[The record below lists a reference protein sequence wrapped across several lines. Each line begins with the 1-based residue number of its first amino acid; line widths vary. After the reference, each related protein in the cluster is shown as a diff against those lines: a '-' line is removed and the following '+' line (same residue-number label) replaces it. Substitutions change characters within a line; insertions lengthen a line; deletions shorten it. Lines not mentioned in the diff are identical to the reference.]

1 LDLSGC
7 KNDDLPITIADGLVA
22 GSTKLTTLK
31 LPTSDPLTIGANAF
45 ENTGLTAVTIPDN
58 VESIGTDAFANNAKL
73 ATVNIENT
81 KLTEIDAWFNGCSSI
96 NTININSSSIT
107 KILAGAFAPATGLK
121 NLTIAGD
128 ALTTVEAGA
137 FATGITTL
145 VSVDLVGTKLESVAN
160 ICDPSKSS
168 GSLETFKFPTTL
180 KGTLPSFKDCKKL
193 ATITAIP
200 AGITAITSF
209 KNCQKL
215 TAIDLSATG
224 VKTIPANAFEM
235 DEADNG
241 TGSTQIMVKGIGQ
254 WKTALAE
261 VKLNAETTTIGDAAF
276 KGCSKLAK
284 VNLTELTKLEGI
296 GEYAFA
302 GTIIPT
308 VDLSKAE
315 VKGTDGKYKFTEISK
330 FAFADNT
337 ALTTVTLA
345 PGITT
350 IKEGAFSFSGIDSKT
365 LLTQGG
371 LTTVNGLATANLEK
385 IERGAFAGA
394 ALPELDLTGATNEKF
409 HVIPTAAFAFNS
421 KLATVTLPKQ
431 IDEVQAQAFLYNV
444 MLGSI
449 NLNQTD
455 ITVVENLFTLDGD
468 PSIEVPMD
476 ELHSINLVKDA
487 SLTKADG
494 KTPLSPINTIAEY
507 AFQFTGLTGIVI
519 PETVKFFG
527 VDTKTTKANEGATSE
542 GVDNGRVFQGCV
554 ELTNFEWKNVD
565 ATITTLPVGTFKGNV
580 KLESVIFLALAATS
594 SLEPIKDKEVF
605 FMCDKDLLYVTLT
618 PDHYNVTDASG
629 YGNVNRVY
637 STLKTE
643 GNVQFAFSE
652 KGLASDGY
660 YYATYYNDVNA
671 SWFDATKFD
680 VFSAVVDA
688 NKVVL
693 KPATADAGYYKVA
706 KYDSSKKNEAQS
718 VCVVRSKDIKAVPE
732 LKSNDGSA
740 YLSTF
745 GESELQVADGIN
757 DKGSKL
763 NYIFKLANVKGN
775 VAFYRVTSGVFAK
788 GKVFIEAD
796 PSAARLNIVVE
807 GEGDITG
814 IENIFGAEE
823 DNAPVYNMQGARVN
837 APQKGIYIKNG
848 KKFIVK

>member
-1 LDLSGC
+1 
-7 KNDDLPITIADGLVA
+7 
-22 GSTKLTTLK
+22 
-31 LPTSDPLTIGANAF
+31 
-45 ENTGLTAVTIPDN
+45 
-58 VESIGTDAFANNAKL
+58 
-73 ATVNIENT
+73 
-81 KLTEIDAWFNGCSSI
+81 
-96 NTININSSSIT
+96 
-107 KILAGAFAPATGLK
+107 
-121 NLTIAGD
+121 
-128 ALTTVEAGA
+128 
-137 FATGITTL
+137 
-145 VSVDLVGTKLESVAN
+145 
-160 ICDPSKSS
+160 
-168 GSLETFKFPTTL
+168 
-180 KGTLPSFKDCKKL
+180 
-193 ATITAIP
+193 
-200 AGITAITSF
+200 
-209 KNCQKL
+209 
-215 TAIDLSATG
+215 
-224 VKTIPANAFEM
+224 
-235 DEADNG
+235 
-241 TGSTQIMVKGIGQ
+241 
-254 WKTALAE
+254 
-261 VKLNAETTTIGDAAF
+261 
-276 KGCSKLAK
+276 
-284 VNLTELTKLEGI
+284 
-296 GEYAFA
+296 
-302 GTIIPT
+302 
-308 VDLSKAE
+308 
-315 VKGTDGKYKFTEISK
+315 
-330 FAFADNT
+330 
-337 ALTTVTLA
+337 
-345 PGITT
+345 
-350 IKEGAFSFSGIDSKT
+350 
-365 LLTQGG
+365 
-371 LTTVNGLATANLEK
+371 LATANLEK
-385 IERGAFAGA
+385 IETGAFYGA
-394 ALPELDLTGATNEKF
+394 ALPELNLTGATNEKF
-409 HVIPTAAFAFNS
+409 QVIPTLAFAYNS
-421 KLATVTLPKQ
+421 KLATVKLPKQ

-444 MLGSI
+444 KLGSI
-449 NLNQTD
+449 NLNQTN
-455 ITVVENLFTLDGD
+455 ITTVENLFTEDGD
-468 PSIEVPMD
+468 PKNEVSMD
-476 ELHSINLVKDA
+476 ELKSINLVKDA

-494 KTPLSPINTIAEY
+494 KTPLDPINTIAEY

-519 PETVKFFG
+519 PETVTKFG
-527 VDTKTTKANEGATSE
+527 VDTKSTPDDIDSDTD
-542 GVDNGRVFQGCV
+542 VDDGRVFQGCV

-660 YYATYYNDVNA
+660 YYATYYNEVNA

-745 GESELQVADGIN
+745 GESELKVADGIN

-775 VAFYRVTSGVFAK
+775 VAFYRVTSGVFAE
-788 GKVFIEAD
+788 GKVFIEAKPD
-796 PSAARLNIVVE
+796 AARLNIVVE